1 MKPLFTLTIWL
12 SLALAAPPINR
23 PNPPQTARPAQDLDP
38 NPGGS
43 DLEHLIIGAF
53 CAARDSGQI
62 DWSQIPWASLLPP
75 EMQGYYEMLFR
86 KLCPLYHTTRT
97 TVYARQSFVAQAAN
111 FYNEVNKRDT
121 LSTLANNLDPLLFT
135 SGKEIAQLA
144 GQISQDLGSLE
155 TGLLTPK
162 AFFEKYHPQL
172 TQLRDRAL
180 AAFDQDK
187 NPFPEDTGAFYRF
200 FLSQKAE
207 GLKVQEKMNLRQQ
220 ANLAEKTVNN
230 QFLLAQAGRVQQK
243 MVQDNSHL
251 DHLRA
256 VTGIDPVKPGL
267 PDPNAP
273 VPQLNRMAEE
283 AISERMAIQVV
294 VRALTEQMS
303 QSASETVM
311 ISEYLKTQAALSA
324 LTTQQLSMLLE
335 DQIER
340 QQAALDAHRLAAEKH
355 ARKLYQMGLGAR
367 QNVAGADA
375 LLANMTRPPYQ

>member
-1 MKPLFTLTIWL
+1 MKLTPTLTIWL
-12 SLALAAPPINR
+12 GLALAAPPVTPPSTPHNLR
-23 PNPPQTARPAQDLDP
+23 PNQDLDP

-43 DLEHLIIGAF
+43 DLENLIIGAF
-53 CAARDSGQI
+53 CAARDNGQV
-62 DWSQIPWASLLPP
+62 DWNQIPWASILPP

-86 KLCPLYHTTRT
+86 KLCPLYQTTRA
-97 TVYARQSFVAQAAN
+97 TVYARQSFVGQAAN
-111 FYNEVNKRDT
+111 FYNEVNKRDL

-144 GQISQDLGSLE
+144 QQMAQDFGSLE
-155 TGLLTPK
+155 AGQLTPT
-162 AFFEKYHPQL
+162 AFFEKYHDQL

-180 AAFDQDK
+180 ATFDQNE

-207 GLKVQEKMNLRQQ
+207 GQKVQEKMNLRQQ

-243 MVQDNSHL
+243 IVQDNAHL

-267 PDPNAP
+267 PDPTAP

-324 LTTQQLSMLLE
+324 LTTQQLSMLLA

-340 QQAALDAHRLAAEKH
+340 QQAALDAHRLNAEKH
-355 ARKLYQMGLGAR
+355 ARKLYQLGLGAR
-367 QNVAGADA
+367 QNVVGADA